1 MEVSVLLMDKEGGSV
16 IQVAKERHVTEGKH
30 KSPFTFKD
38 RHEP

>member
-16 IQVAKERHVTEGKH
+16 IQVAKERRVTEGKH